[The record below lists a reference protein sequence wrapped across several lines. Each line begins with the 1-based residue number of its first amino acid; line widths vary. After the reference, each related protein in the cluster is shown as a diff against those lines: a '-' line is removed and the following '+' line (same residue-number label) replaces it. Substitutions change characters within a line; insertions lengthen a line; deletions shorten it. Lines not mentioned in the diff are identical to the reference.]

1 MGKIV
6 LEGVSKVFKDKQSP
20 AVDDLNLE
28 VEDGEFLVM
37 VGPSGCG
44 KTTTLRMIAGFEVPT
59 AGVVRIGGK
68 PMNNIWPKDRNLAM
82 VFQNY
87 ALFPHMTI
95 AKNLAFGMK
104 ARGESRATIA
114 RDIEKVAGMLGI
126 DSLLGRKPG
135 ELSGG
140 ERQRVA
146 LGRALLRRP
155 EAFLLDEPLSN
166 LDAALRTR
174 CAWN

>member
-68 PMNNIWPKDRNLAM
+68 PMNNIWPKDRQELGFWP
-82 VFQNY
+82 VFC
-87 ALFPHMTI
+87 H
-95 AKNLAFGMK
+95 
-104 ARGESRATIA
+104 
-114 RDIEKVAGMLGI
+114 
-126 DSLLGRKPG
+126 LL
-135 ELSGG
+135 
-140 ERQRVA
+140 
-146 LGRALLRRP
+146 
-155 EAFLLDEPLSN
+155 
-166 LDAALRTR
+166 
-174 CAWN
+174 